1 MKKGWIVIIC
11 SLAVTLA
18 LILTTYISRDDRPD
32 ILKADYATLLKL
44 QAAKD
49 APEAPGLPEN
59 KDVGY
64 RDKSFATGIDS
75 SPSLSVG

>member
-1 MKKGWIVIIC
+1 MKKGWIVMTC
-11 SLAVTLA
+11 ALAVTVA
-18 LILTTYISRDDRPD
+18 LILTTYMLRDYKEDNS
-32 ILKADYATLLKL
+32 KADYAPLLRL

-49 APEAPGLPEN
+49 APEAKALPEN
-59 KDVGY
+59 KDAGY